1 MTGHKEAR
9 HSARM
14 PQALTRRQA
23 DLLLE
28 IGRYSPLARHA
39 CDIAQF
45 LLGTGM
51 TADGLVRLQWSDVD
65 FEAEILRVISEEG
78 DSRMVR
84 LGYYEKELL
93 LVWRAT
99 IFSPDGLVLG
109 PNSPQV
115 LDEAERHLRRAF
127 EMYHVPGVTFAVIQS
142 TSTKYGY
149 ARFAEPDPVAYIM

>member
-1 MTGHKEAR
+1 MIGHKEAR

-39 CDIAQF
+39 CDIAQI
-45 LLGTGM
+45 LLSTGI
-51 TADGLVRLQWSDVD
+51 TTNELVRLRWSDVD
-65 FEAEILRVISEEG
+65 FEAEILRVISEQG
-78 DSRMVR
+78 NIRMVR
-84 LGYYEKELL
+84 LGYYERELL
-93 LVWRAT
+93 LVWRGPT
-99 IFSPDGLVLG
+99 FCPDGLLLG
-109 PNSPQV
+109 PDAPQV
-115 LDEAERHLRRAF
+115 LDEAECHLRRAF